1 MARMTHLSDGE
12 AVAKMGHPGLCCGRA
27 MGGVFWLCGF
37 WEAGMRVRK
46 SGLELLVGLLLLV
59 CLPGLGQQVSGG
71 EQAQAGGQAGSQT
84 AVGQQAPGKVEP
96 LTDVQ
101 MKQMLAIKKDVDQKA
116 GPAAARVAEVTRR
129 IYDNMLADKPDEAL
143 RAKLSGE
150 MREAVWA
157 LLEIKGQSIH
167 DAVAVLT
174 PVQRMQLRVEMAKPG
189 APGDL
194 SELIGKMFM
203 PPEVGRGGGV
213 VRLGRV
219 SGSLA

>member
-1 MARMTHLSDGE
+1 MIHLSDGE
-12 AVAKMGHPGLCCGRA
+12 AVAKMGHPGLCCGGA

-59 CLPGLGQQVSGG
+59 CLPGLGQQAAGG
-71 EQAQAGGQAGSQT
+71 QQAQAGGQAGSQT
-84 AVGQQAPGKVEP
+84 AVGQQAPVKVEP

-101 MKQMLAIKKDVDQKA
+101 MKQMSAIKKGVEQKA
-116 GPAAARVAEVTRR
+116 GEAAARVADVTKR
-129 IYDNMLADKPDEAL
+129 IYDNMLADRPDEAL

-194 SELIGKMFM
+194 SGLIGKMFM
-203 PPEVGRGGGV
+203 PPEVGA
-213 VRLGRV
+213 GR
-219 SGSLA
+219 